1 MEAVEYV
8 TEKCKYNTTEE
19 AEELTINKFFD
30 ILDKKIHEAKDSL
43 IDRFKY
49 ISSQSPKSGKFMYEN
64 NTMGGY
70 HREEGIVSAL
80 KHGTLV
86 IGQLGLAETLEILIG
101 CDHTTEKGME
111 LAKRIETLFGKR
123 CAEFKQEYKL
133 NFGVYYTPAENLCFT
148 AFKKW
153 KEKYGDMENVTY
165 YIDEEGNRQDKL
177 YFTNS
182 IHVPVYKKMSPFDK
196 IDIEAQLTGYSNAGC
211 ITYVEVLHDA
221 IHNIDALEELVNYA
235 MEKDIPYF
243 ALNLPSDTCT
253 DCGYQGHIGDK
264 CPKCGSENIERLRRV
279 TGYLTGDYHSAF
291 NAGKVVEADQRV
303 NHVNETKFC

>member
-1 MEAVEYV
+1 MKAAKQVEQLY
-8 TEKCKYNTTEE
+8 
-19 AEELTINKFFD
+19 
-30 ILDKKIHEAKDSL
+30 KD
-43 IDRFKY
+43 
-49 ISSQSPKSGKFMYEN
+49 
-64 NTMGGY
+64 
-70 HREEGIVSAL
+70 
-80 KHGTLV
+80 
-86 IGQLGLAETLEILIG
+86 
-101 CDHTTEKGME
+101 
-111 LAKRIETLFGKR
+111 R
-123 CAEFKQEYKL
+123 CAQFKQEYKL
-133 NFGVYYTPAENLCFT
+133 NFGVYYTPAESLCYT

-153 KEKYGDMENVTY
+153 KDKYGDMENVTY
-165 YIDEEGNRQDKL
+165 YIDEDGNRQEKL

-182 IHVPVYKKMSPFDK
+182 MHVPVYKKMSPFDK
-196 IDIEAQLTGYSNAGC
+196 IDLEAQLTGYSNAGC